1 MKKDLAIRLIC
12 VAWICFLAAC
22 GLPSDLKQEAKQKT
36 EKIASARTTVSGK
49 RADYMKLTVS
59 DDFTF
64 FQRYAKRENWS
75 SIFDEA
81 QEMLNQAQKEVTGG
95 RVAALL
101 QQNSKEQAGT
111 LRIELAKIDRMI
123 RTAVQRSKVPND
135 RMAALVQIK
144 KDAPNL
150 VASAETAMGV
160 INESIGKLEN
170 DLIPKARTDY
180 PNRVEDIVK
189 RFSPLKNLQLE
200 AETAMVDVRGQ
211 LKRHA
216 ADEDADYAVLGAGT
230 DLVKA
235 RLDALKKSDSA
246 YRKQIGELYQS
257 YTKILEDM
265 RIDYLVSVGRVS
277 WDDNSDFWQ
286 EHNHI
291 YPPAKVDRETYDF
304 FAKLDPNTVP
314 ARFSAS
320 WGGGSYTTHV
330 PAAFW
335 KALNIQPTLNWPH
348 RSDNVAEFWIEDLSL
363 NAFHKY
369 LLVENGKRT
378 ATDWLPVDEEDYFDN
393 QANLG
398 MEILSK
404 PYGYFEDE
412 RVKEASPPGMAFVGD
427 KRYGEWRSDAGSG
440 RSFWYYYGI
449 YSFLNRGSGH
459 YYYRNG
465 WGQWRNQYR
474 NRRPYYGG
482 TTATGAAYGTY
493 GTNVRTDSRYQ
504 NTDFAKRGGLR
515 AQAPS
520 VRGAGP
526 ARRGGGPGGRGK

>member
-12 VAWICFLAAC
+12 VTWICFLAAC
-22 GLPSDLKQEAKQKT
+22 GLPSDLKKEAKQKT
-36 EKIASARTTVSGK
+36 ENIASAKVAVSSQW
-49 RADYMKLTVS
+49 ADYVKLTAS
-59 DDFTF
+59 DDFKF
-64 FQRYAKRENWS
+64 FQRYAKRENWPS
-75 SIFDEA
+75 SFDEA
-81 QEMLNQAQKEVTGG
+81 QEMLNQAQKAVTGG

-111 LRIELAKIDRMI
+111 LQIELKKVDRMI
-123 RTAVQRSKVPND
+123 RTAVQRSKAPND

-160 INESIGKLEN
+160 IDETIRKLEN

-216 ADEDADYAVLGAGT
+216 ANEDADYAVLGAGT
-230 DLVKA
+230 DRVNA
-235 RLDALKKSDSA
+235 HLDALKKHETA

-265 RIDYLVSVGRVS
+265 RIDYQVTVGRVS
-277 WDDNSDFWQ
+277 WDDNSDYWQ
-286 EHNHI
+286 EHNFI
-291 YPPAKVDRETYDF
+291 YPPSPVDQKTYDF
-304 FAKLDPNTVP
+304 FEKLDPNTVP
-314 ARFSAS
+314 ANYSTS
-320 WGGGSYTTHV
+320 WGGSYKTRVQTEY
-330 PAAFW
+330 W
-335 KALNIQPTLNWPH
+335 KALNIQPTQQWSH

-369 LLVENGKRT
+369 LLVENGERT
-378 ATDWLPVDEEDYFDN
+378 ATDWVPVDEEDYFDN
-393 QANLG
+393 QGYLG

-427 KRYGEWRSDAGSG
+427 KRYGEWRSDTGSG

-449 YSFLNRGSGH
+449 YSFLNRGPGH

-474 NRRPYYGG
+474 NRGPYYGG

-493 GTNVRTDSRYQ
+493 GNHVRTDSRYR